1 VRIQFPEGFNR
12 EDDVVKFMASCG
24 YNAVRLTKGYA
35 AIFES
40 TNQDNIRKSLGLL
53 FHVTTKQ
60 NSLEI
65 LRNGFAVHDRN
76 DDSGFS
82 YNGRTY
88 FFKGKDITYD
98 IWNVILS
105 IIEDK
110 NFDDGT
116 SLTEDDYVAI
126 IVDTQNIPDNVR
138 FFTDSMTPDAV
149 YTTDYIPSS
158 AIVTTMEIEEPEI
171 DEQKNMTQ
179 IQRIQN
185 TVNESISKVLCEGS
199 WGYEPTQSDSFG
211 DQDWT
216 LLEDMSELVYDRCI
230 SMLRKYGKNAVTK
243 GGEYWDIIGIIEHFF
258 EGLPDIDE
266 TFGDDK
272 GQERYYVW
280 WNLITKKKKNIIKLY
295 KDAVTYCANSKEWQD
310 AWDKPDKIK
319 KSAEK
324 RLKTVAKY
332 EKLLKDKIKQLE
344 TDPGYSTPE
353 DLKIL
358 KKAANDF

>member
-1 VRIQFPEGFNR
+1 
-12 EDDVVKFMASCG
+12 MAS
-24 YNAVRLTKGYA
+24 K
-35 AIFES
+35 
-40 TNQDNIRKSLGLL
+40 
-53 FHVTTKQ
+53 
-60 NSLEI
+60 NS
-65 LRNGFAVHDRN
+65 
-76 DDSGFS
+76 
-82 YNGRTY
+82 
-88 FFKGKDITYD
+88 
-98 IWNVILS
+98 
-105 IIEDK
+105 
-110 NFDDGT
+110 
-116 SLTEDDYVAI
+116 
-126 IVDTQNIPDNVR
+126 
-138 FFTDSMTPDAV
+138 
-149 YTTDYIPSS
+149 
-158 AIVTTMEIEEPEI
+158 
-171 DEQKNMTQ
+171 
-179 IQRIQN
+179 
-185 TVNESISKVLCEGS
+185 
-199 WGYEPTQSDSFG
+199 
-211 DQDWT
+211 
-216 LLEDMSELVYDRCI
+216 
-230 SMLRKYGKNAVTK
+230 GKNAVTK

-295 KDAVTYCANSKEWQD
+295 KDAVTYCANSKVWQD